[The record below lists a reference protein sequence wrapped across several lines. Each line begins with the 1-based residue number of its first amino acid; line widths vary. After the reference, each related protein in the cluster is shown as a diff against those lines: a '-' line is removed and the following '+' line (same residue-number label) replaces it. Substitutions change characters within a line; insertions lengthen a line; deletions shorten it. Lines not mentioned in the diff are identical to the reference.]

1 MLTSV
6 LSRLGLA
13 AVPGA
18 GPLVSILVPVLA
30 EAVVTAIAQRK
41 IDIHV
46 SIG

>member
-6 LSRLGLA
+6 LSRVALA

-18 GPLVSILVPVLA
+18 GPLVSVLLPIVA
-30 EAVVTAIAQRK
+30 EAVITTVAQRK